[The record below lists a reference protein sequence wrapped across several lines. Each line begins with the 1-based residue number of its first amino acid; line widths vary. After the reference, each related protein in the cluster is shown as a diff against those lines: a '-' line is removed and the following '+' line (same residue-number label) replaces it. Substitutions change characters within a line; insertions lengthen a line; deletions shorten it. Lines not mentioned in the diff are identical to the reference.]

1 MDVISQACYV
11 LTSSVIYIYLTQKVY
26 LWNLTFAPFFK
37 QIKGYRAE

>member
-11 LTSSVIYIYLTQKVY
+11 LTSSLTYIYLAQQVY

-37 QIKGYRAE
+37 QIKGYGAE